1 MDLATLVGLIL
12 GFGALLG
19 SLVVEGGNLKSLFNL
34 SAVIL
39 VFGGTFGASMVGFP
53 LKHSLGAM
61 LIAKNAFLS
70 KVEDPREVIKQLVDF
85 TRKARREGILVLEE
99 EARTIENRIL
109 RTGIQLIVDG
119 TPDETVRGILETE
132 VLVMQER
139 HKQGAKLFDTMGGV
153 APTMGVIGTVM
164 GLVNMLNNMSDP
176 ARMGPMIAAA
186 FIATL
191 YGVSYANL
199 VLLPIGTKL
208 KTRSAEEVAIYEM
221 MIEGILAI
229 QAGDNPRIVE
239 TKMMAFCPPKMR
251 EGIDT
256 GEGA

>member
-1 MDLATLVGLIL
+1 MDLATLLGLIL

-19 SLVVEGGNLKSLFNL
+19 SVILEGGNLKSLFGL
-34 SAVIL
+34 SAAVL
-39 VFGGTFGASMVGFP
+39 VFGGTAGASMIGFP
-53 LKHSLGAM
+53 LKHTLGAV
-61 LIAKNAFLS
+61 LIAKNALFS
-70 KVEDPREVIKQLVDF
+70 KVEDPRTVIKQIVDF

-99 EARTIENRIL
+99 EARTIDNRIL

-176 ARMGPMIAAA
+176 GRMGPMIASA

-199 VLLPIGTKL
+199 ILLPIGMKL
-208 KTRSAEEVAIYEM
+208 KSRSAEEVALYEM
-221 MIEGILAI
+221 MIEGILSI

-239 TKMMAFCPPKMR
+239 TKMLAFCPPKMR
-251 EGIDT
+251 EGINT
-256 GEGA
+256 EEGS